1 MKNPPHSYF
10 TIFAAIVKTLN
21 RVFET
26 TAVICLIGISALIF
40 AQIVLRNFF
49 SIGLPWLDEMAR
61 FLHIALV
68 FLMVPVLLSE
78 DGHIRIDFL
87 STRLKPRW
95 QGWLQILILTAC
107 ALFAGA
113 FLASDIEFMSS
124 YWDVPSPAMN
134 MPNIIFFGS
143 AFVGMAGLLL
153 NAFGKLVHY
162 ILTSFKNG
170 AATWAE

>member
-1 MKNPPHSYF
+1 MNNPPKYF
-10 TIFAAIVKTLN
+10 IIFTACVKTLN
-21 RVFET
+21 RLFESI
-26 TAVICLIGISALIF
+26 AIICLIGISALIF
-40 AQIVLRNFF
+40 GQIILRNIF

-87 STRLKPRW
+87 STRLKPHW
-95 QGWLQILILTAC
+95 QRWLQIVILTAC
-107 ALFAGA
+107 VLFAGA
-113 FLASDIEFMSS
+113 FLVSDIEFMSS
-124 YWDVPSPAMN
+124 YWDVPSPAMS

-153 NAFGKLVHY
+153 NTLGKLVYY
-162 ILTSFKNG
+162 ILTSFESG
-170 AATWAE
+170 AETWAE